1 MVDFGFWISGR
12 EECWVEGRRKRV
24 LGSGFWILDSGCIQ
38 NSALKIQISLLES
51 GIVFCWFYG
60 FVGCMSAVEV
70 MDLVKDLPEPEA
82 LNLGRMLD
90 DWLAGIVDRKF
101 EAAVEAGAFDA
112 MAAEALREAEAAKT
126 FPLDEILDDRR
137 VP

>member
-1 MVDFGFWISGR
+1 M
-12 EECWVEGRRKRV
+12 
-24 LGSGFWILDSGCIQ
+24 GSGFNSKSIIQ
-38 NSALKIQISLLES
+38 NSKFPTWVSWFA
-51 GIVFCWFYG
+51 FCWFCVFLG
-60 FVGCMSAVEV
+60 RMSAVEV

-82 LNLGRMLD
+82 LNLGRMMD

-112 MAAEALREAEAAKT
+112 MAAEALREAEAGKT
-126 FPLDEILDDRR
+126 IPLDEILDDRR